1 MKVDG
6 RDPFFSFLVRVVPSL
21 LDEEK
26 RETVASGRRLWFMGL
41 ISTNLQY
48 KRLLVWFY
56 AGTGGRSPFSQRKNE
71 RNQSLRNVLRWLSS
85 KNRFHSI
92 VRLAKSSQTGPNLE
106 RRERKST
113 RTGSWSSIA
122 TSRCAAL
129 ILTRNAPF
137 ISKCLL
143 FFLNEPNV
151 HVRTYCFAN
160 FLSNWFRQPLVEKI
174 T

>member
-56 AGTGGRSPFSQRKNE
+56 AGTGGRVLSLSAKTNE
-71 RNQSLRNVLRWLSS
+71 TKVCETSS
-85 KNRFHSI
+85 VGFQAKIDSI
-92 VRLAKSSQTGPNLE
+92 R
-106 RRERKST
+106 
-113 RTGSWSSIA
+113 
-122 TSRCAAL
+122 
-129 ILTRNAPF
+129 
-137 ISKCLL
+137 
-143 FFLNEPNV
+143 
-151 HVRTYCFAN
+151 
-160 FLSNWFRQPLVEKI
+160 
-174 T
+174 